1 MVDLVTA
8 SALGSAVGPAI
19 AASLSLIAPAHLS
32 GTNTYWTIETA
43 PGVFLSLFVCLSSVG
58 NYIAIPHLLFL
69 LTIRICHV
77 LPLVDVMHLLCAIL

>member
-43 PGVFLSLFVCLSSVG
+43 PGKFLCVIECWILHRLISLVISTH
-58 NYIAIPHLLFL
+58 YQ
-69 LTIRICHV
+69 
-77 LPLVDVMHLLCAIL
+77 DM

>member
-1 MVDLVTA
+1 MFVADYYSIEDRTSGMVDLVTA

-43 PGVFLSLFVCLSSVG
+43 PGKCTQCCWS
-58 NYIAIPHLLFL
+58 Y
-69 LTIRICHV
+69 
-77 LPLVDVMHLLCAIL
+77 